1 MADYIVS
8 DTELTATAEAVR
20 QKGGTSA
27 LIPWQA
33 GTGFK
38 AAVDAIPSGGSGPQW
53 ELIGETTIALAEYT
67 DTTTGESID
76 TGINIKDTDWAYG
89 IVYITCDSPI
99 TTSTEWG
106 MTVVMFGRYT
116 SNSNLISS
124 QACQQKGSATLSK
137 AAMVTSALATN
148 SYGVYVPSN
157 TGNVVIVRK
166 CHGTVCPKCR
176 AGNYTVA
183 VYGLK
188 SL

>member
-106 MTVVMFGRYT
+106 MTVEMFQRYT
-116 SNSNLISS
+116 SNGSLMFSL
-124 QACQQKGSATLSK
+124 ACQQKGSATLSK
-137 AAMVTSALATN
+137 SVMVNSGMGTNGFGVTLANNTST
-148 SYGVYVPSN
+148 
-157 TGNVVIVRK
+157 VVIGRK
-166 CHGTVCPKCR
+166 CHGTACPKIR